1 MITQYKHK
9 TKRNLFLFHQ
19 DGASMSDPSVEIA
32 GIHNWEPL
40 GRVSD
45 VPEHLREAFL
55 ECGFCK
61 YSYIEGR
68 MVLVK

>member
-9 TKRNLFLFHQ
+9 TRPNLFLFHK
-19 DGASMSDPSVEIA
+19 DGTPMSDPSEEIA
-32 GIHNWEPL
+32 GIRNWEPL
-40 GRVSD
+40 GRVAD
-45 VPEHLREAFL
+45 VPEHLHEAFL